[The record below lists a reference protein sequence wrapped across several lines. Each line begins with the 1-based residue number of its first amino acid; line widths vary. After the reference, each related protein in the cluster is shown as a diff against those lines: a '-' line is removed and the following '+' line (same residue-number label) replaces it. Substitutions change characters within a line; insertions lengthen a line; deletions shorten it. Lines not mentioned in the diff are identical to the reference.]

1 MKKTITVSIG
11 GNNYRLLSAE
21 NEEYTQKVADHVDGM
36 IQDLLSQGNIS
47 IIDAAVLTSVNLAD
61 EYFKALETSES
72 LRTQVKDYLEESG
85 RMKMEIADLKRQL
98 DRYRK

>member
-61 EYFKALETSES
+61 EYFKPSSVKKSSVFS
-72 LRTQVKDYLEESG
+72 LCISPDRIKG
-85 RMKMEIADLKRQL
+85 IAPP
-98 DRYRK
+98 